1 MLLLVPFA
9 PIAHQLMWLQA
20 RSANPAGK
28 IVRFKLTPPL
38 RLILRGPSRIIFE
51 SERREAHS
59 HVPSSLR
66 ALRIVLRI
74 FSLLLLVGGVFMI
87 LASKPLVMRV
97 FLRPPESEVSTL
109 LLFVLKEMGGFV
121 LMLTLMLF
129 FASRDPIRNVAI
141 VDAVIAGL
149 VVLAVTPLL
158 SLYSVE
164 IQKIYPT
171 YLVWGRSLVR
181 LAIAA
186 LLYLL
191 KPREKSSG
199 PVGGF

>member
-1 MLLLVPFA
+1 
-9 PIAHQLMWLQA
+9 
-20 RSANPAGK
+20 
-28 IVRFKLTPPL
+28 
-38 RLILRGPSRIIFE
+38 
-51 SERREAHS
+51 
-59 HVPSSLR
+59 
-66 ALRIVLRI
+66 
-74 FSLLLLVGGVFMI
+74 
-87 LASKPLVMRV
+87 
-97 FLRPPESEVSTL
+97 
-109 LLFVLKEMGGFV
+109 
-121 LMLTLMLF
+121 MLTLMLF

-158 SLYSVE
+158 SLYSLE

>member
-1 MLLLVPFA
+1 MS
-9 PIAHQLMWLQA
+9 
-20 RSANPAGK
+20 R
-28 IVRFKLTPPL
+28 PPY
-38 RLILRGPSRIIFE
+38 
-51 SERREAHS
+51 
-59 HVPSSLR
+59 R
-66 ALRIVLRI
+66 ALQLVLRV
-74 FSLLLLVGGVFMI
+74 FSLLLSVGGVFMI
-87 LASKPLVMRV
+87 FASKPLIMRV

-129 FASRDPIRNVAI
+129 FASRDPVRNVAI
-141 VDAVIAGL
+141 VDALIVGL
-149 VVLAVTPLL
+149 LVLSVTPLL
-158 SLYSVE
+158 SLYTLD
-164 IQKIYPT
+164 IDKIYPR

-191 KPREKSSG
+191 KPREKASQ